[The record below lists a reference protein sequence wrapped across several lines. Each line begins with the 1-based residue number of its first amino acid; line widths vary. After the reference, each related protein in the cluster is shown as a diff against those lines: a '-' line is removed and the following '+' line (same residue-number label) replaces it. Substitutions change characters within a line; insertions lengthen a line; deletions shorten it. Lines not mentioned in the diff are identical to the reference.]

1 MEELKNAIASALVEA
16 YGDIDDKGANIRG
29 RWISTSAIYTLIC
42 DVIDV
47 NDSLFKDE
55 NLTNY

>member
-1 MEELKNAIASALVEA
+1 MEELKNEIAKALIEA
-16 YGDIDDKGANIRG
+16 YGGIDDKGANIRG
-29 RWISTSAIYTLIC
+29 RWLSTNAIYTLIC

-55 NLTNY
+55 NLSNY